1 MHLVENNRVQVTI
14 LNGDDNW
21 DLMNPRLF
29 YMNVIYDYTPL
40 RGVLFGSICE
50 LLKESPFFDYSSV

>member
-1 MHLVENNRVQVTI
+1 MHLAMNNRVQVSE

-21 DLMNPRLF
+21 DLMNPRFF

-40 RGVLFGSICE
+40 RGVLFGPICE
-50 LLKESPFFDYSSV
+50 LPNENPFFDYSSV